1 MLRLREH
8 VDRCLTFG
16 IDFAGLKEAAA
27 IVQELTVLEGK
38 RWKSGWH
45 ANSHKMA
52 QTMTERVAGACGRPA
67 DADSPAPAEP
77 GAARA

>member
-45 ANSHKMA
+45 ANSHKVA

-67 DADSPAPAEP
+67 DAASPAPAEP
-77 GAARA
+77 GAAAA